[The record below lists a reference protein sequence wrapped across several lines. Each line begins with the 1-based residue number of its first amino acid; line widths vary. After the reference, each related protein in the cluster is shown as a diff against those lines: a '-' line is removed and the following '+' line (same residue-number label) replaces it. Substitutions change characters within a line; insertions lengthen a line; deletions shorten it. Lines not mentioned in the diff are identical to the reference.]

1 MTEED
6 RPLEPGEP
14 EPVEEPDEPEQP
26 DIEQPVTDEPE
37 E

>member
-6 RPLEPGEP
+6 KPIPDEEA
-14 EPVEEPDEPEQP
+14 PVEEPDEPEQP
-26 DIEQPVTDEPE
+26 DIEQPVTDPVE

>member
-6 RPLEPGEP
+6 RPLQPLE

-26 DIEQPVTDEPE
+26 EIEQPVTDEPE

>member
-6 RPLEPGEP
+6 KPVPPEDEP
-14 EPVEEPDEPEQP
+14 EEAPDEPDQP
-26 DIEQPVTDEPE
+26 DIEQPVTDPVE

>member
-6 RPLEPGEP
+6 KPVPPEDEP
-14 EPVEEPDEPEQP
+14 EEAPDEPEQP
-26 DIEQPVTDEPE
+26 DIEQPVTDPVE